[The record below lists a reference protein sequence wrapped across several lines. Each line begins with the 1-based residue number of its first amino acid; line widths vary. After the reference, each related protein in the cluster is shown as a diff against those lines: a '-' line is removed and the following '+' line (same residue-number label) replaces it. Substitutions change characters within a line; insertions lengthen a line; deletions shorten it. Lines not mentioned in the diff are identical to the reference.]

1 VRRMNASMKIALAG
15 PMPTSLPTR
24 LSPRTNR
31 LNTAIMMI
39 AAAVMIPPVSGWP
52 TVMARRL
59 LFVCTTPVRAA
70 DENTWWS
77 MDRPNRI
84 AKVQHW
90 REGLDWATLADAQ
103 RLGTP
108 ARLEDCDDDAERRAR
123 GEEVHQCRG
132 ELHEQAA
139 ERDRRQ
145 QVGQQVDGA
154 DEVRHLAR
162 QHSE

>member
-1 VRRMNASMKIALAG
+1 
-15 PMPTSLPTR
+15 
-24 LSPRTNR
+24 
-31 LNTAIMMI
+31 MMI

-70 DENTWWS
+70 DEEHLVVDGQAKQ
-77 MDRPNRI
+77 DRED
-84 AKVQHW
+84 QHW
-90 REGLDWATLADAQ
+90 REGLDRATLADAQ
-103 RLGTP
+103 RLGAP